1 VGQTR
6 TPSKPAKGK
15 ERGGNPISRWY
26 RALALFISQILDE
39 LRKVV
44 RPTRN
49 ELWNYT
55 LVVIVFVSFMMAL
68 VSGLDL
74 GFSKLV
80 ALVFGTWGGAHR
92 APSRPHHPAYRE
104 QGRGHPCPTS
114 GPTTP
119 PWRPTTPPRCCPRA

>member
-1 VGQTR
+1 MTDVGQTR
-6 TPSKPAKGK
+6 TGSRPAQGR
-15 ERGGNPISRWY
+15 ERGGNPVSRLV
-26 RALALFISQILDE
+26 RALGLFVSQILDE

-55 LVVIVFVSFMMAL
+55 LVVIVFVTVMMAV

-80 ALVFGTWGGAHR
+80 GLVFG
-92 APSRPHHPAYRE
+92 S
-104 QGRGHPCPTS
+104 
-114 GPTTP
+114 
-119 PWRPTTPPRCCPRA
+119 

>member
-1 VGQTR
+1 MGQTEAGSR
-6 TPSKPAKGK
+6 PAKGR
-15 ERGGNPISRWY
+15 ERGGNPVSRLF
-26 RALALFISQILDE
+26 RAIGLFVGQILDE

-55 LVVIVFVSFMMAL
+55 LVVIVFVTVMMAI

-80 ALVFGTWGGAHR
+80 GLVLG
-92 APSRPHHPAYRE
+92 S
-104 QGRGHPCPTS
+104 
-114 GPTTP
+114 
-119 PWRPTTPPRCCPRA
+119 

>member
-1 VGQTR
+1 MSESSTAR
-6 TPSKPAKGK
+6 TGSRAVRQRPGD
-15 ERGGNPISRWY
+15 GNPFSRFFA
-26 RALALFISQILDE
+26 ALTLFIRQILDE

-55 LVVIVFVSFMMAL
+55 LVVIVFVTVMMAL

-80 ALVFGTWGGAHR
+80 GLVFG
-92 APSRPHHPAYRE
+92 S
-104 QGRGHPCPTS
+104 
-114 GPTTP
+114 
-119 PWRPTTPPRCCPRA
+119 

>member
-1 VGQTR
+1 MTDVGQTR

-15 ERGGNPISRWY
+15 ERSGNPISRWY
-26 RALALFISQILDE
+26 RAAALFVSQILDE

-55 LVVIVFVSFMMAL
+55 LVVIVFVAFMMAL

-80 ALVFGTWGGAHR
+80 ALVFGT
-92 APSRPHHPAYRE
+92 
-104 QGRGHPCPTS
+104 
-114 GPTTP
+114 
-119 PWRPTTPPRCCPRA
+119 